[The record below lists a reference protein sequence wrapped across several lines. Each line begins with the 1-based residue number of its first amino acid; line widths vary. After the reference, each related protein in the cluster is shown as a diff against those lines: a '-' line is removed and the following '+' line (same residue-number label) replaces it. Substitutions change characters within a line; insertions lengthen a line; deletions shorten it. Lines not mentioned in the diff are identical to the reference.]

1 MIHLFKKVYV
11 ATDHTISI
19 DMDRVVIS
27 EENGVALMNAYETV
41 ASGNLIMY
49 NTTTAGI
56 ISEAG
61 SWQEF
66 FVLLKDYTN
75 NTNKQIVIYC
85 DDTAL
90 LEVLCAWFNSLLPNA
105 TESSVKSLIS
115 GLMFRYNVFGWTNK
129 MSETRTNDMLDI
141 DSSSLTDAYNNTS
154 SLPLFTDNGL
164 INSAGVEFLLAT
176 YLSSGDKKEELK
188 AAIKPLIRKDLDKY
202 MLEQR
207 EIFFAHCIT
216 RRFRNALNF
225 GSDITYDNISE
236 IFNDTSKYPSA
247 MLNTR
252 VWNYKYMSIESTV
265 NSAVNFEAMTAE
277 DIQDIKDFTAI
288 ASSEAFGW
296 TEEAGYI
303 GVTSDVSK
311 LDFLPIFTSGEFT
324 DEMLTLIINTE
335 STFAHAAGS
344 FFSIDLAT
352 VNHYLI
358 EELLERNNQEDT
370 SWISKYSLVASS

>member
-85 DDTAL
+85 DDTSL

-154 SLPLFTDNGL
+154 SLPC
-164 INSAGVEFLLAT
+164 A
-176 YLSSGDKKEELK
+176 
-188 AAIKPLIRKDLDKY
+188 
-202 MLEQR
+202 
-207 EIFFAHCIT
+207 
-216 RRFRNALNF
+216 
-225 GSDITYDNISE
+225 
-236 IFNDTSKYPSA
+236 
-247 MLNTR
+247 
-252 VWNYKYMSIESTV
+252 
-265 NSAVNFEAMTAE
+265 
-277 DIQDIKDFTAI
+277 
-288 ASSEAFGW
+288 
-296 TEEAGYI
+296 
-303 GVTSDVSK
+303 
-311 LDFLPIFTSGEFT
+311 
-324 DEMLTLIINTE
+324 
-335 STFAHAAGS
+335 
-344 FFSIDLAT
+344 
-352 VNHYLI
+352 
-358 EELLERNNQEDT
+358 
-370 SWISKYSLVASS
+370 